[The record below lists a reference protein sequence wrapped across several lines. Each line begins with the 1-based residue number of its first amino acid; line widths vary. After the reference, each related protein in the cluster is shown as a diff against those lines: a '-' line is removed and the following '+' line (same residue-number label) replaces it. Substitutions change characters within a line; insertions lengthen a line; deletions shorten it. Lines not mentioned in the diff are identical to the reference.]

1 VSFRLGKKYYFSK
14 NIKQLMSQKQ
24 LQIQKQ
30 SLNISPQQLMVV
42 GMLSCNI
49 QEIEEKIKKEL
60 EENPALEKAEN
71 FDSVSAPAEGD
82 SYSADDDYYTSN
94 YSDNDEYK
102 QRENADEM
110 GDFDYYD
117 DYASDSGYSDGG
129 YNSQNNLT
137 EETSFTES
145 LLEQIEFQNL
155 PKKIKALCS
164 YIIGNLD
171 ESGYL
176 IGEIGQMTNDLNTR
190 HNLDITETQMY
201 EALLVVQSL
210 DPAGVGARDLGEC
223 LIIQLQRKEESE
235 LVDNAIMIVEEALE
249 DFKSRQIDKIVKKTG
264 LTKAQVKDAILLIS
278 HLNPKPGNGYASG
291 GIMKN
296 ETVIPDFIYDN
307 ETDQLSLNNKDI
319 PSLKVSREY
328 IEMLED
334 FKGNEKN
341 RTKHLKES
349 IQFTKQKLDRAKR
362 FIDAIQQ
369 REHTLLLVMRTIIEY
384 QKEFFKEEDESN
396 LKPLTMREVSETA
409 NCDISTVSRVVSS
422 KYIQTNS
429 GIYSLKEF
437 FSAGFIGKNGEDV
450 SSRKIKVLLK
460 EIIEKEDKSKPLS
473 DGGISKIL
481 AERGMNVARRTVA
494 KYREQ
499 MSIPVARIRKDL

>member
-1 VSFRLGKKYYFSK
+1 
-14 NIKQLMSQKQ
+14 
-24 LQIQKQ
+24 
-30 SLNISPQQLMVV
+30 
-42 GMLSCNI
+42 
-49 QEIEEKIKKEL
+49 
-60 EENPALEKAEN
+60 
-71 FDSVSAPAEGD
+71 
-82 SYSADDDYYTSN
+82 
-94 YSDNDEYK
+94 
-102 QRENADEM
+102 
-110 GDFDYYD
+110 
-117 DYASDSGYSDGG
+117 
-129 YNSQNNLT
+129 
-137 EETSFTES
+137 
-145 LLEQIEFQNL
+145 
-155 PKKIKALCS
+155 
-164 YIIGNLD
+164 
-171 ESGYL
+171 
-176 IGEIGQMTNDLNTR
+176 
-190 HNLDITETQMY
+190 
-201 EALLVVQSL
+201 
-210 DPAGVGARDLGEC
+210 
-223 LIIQLQRKEESE
+223 
-235 LVDNAIMIVEEALE
+235 MIVEEALE
-249 DFKSRQIDKIVKKTG
+249 DFKSRQIDKIIKKTG
-264 LTKAQVKDAILLIS
+264 LTKTQVKDAILLIS

-319 PSLKVSREY
+319 PSLKVSKEY
-328 IEMLED
+328 INMLED